1 MTAVLRVDL
10 CEAEHL
16 RVGQATAQVLLHLFE
31 IGHLLGREG
40 KTLLLVILGQIVD
53 VYNRSRLNVDE
64 EELLV
69 QSLVHALQHGVIL
82 GLLACHGVVLL
93 DTCDAL
99 DTHVLGNLHG
109 IGTPRGDHLAAR
121 TDEVALHGFA
131 LYQFGIAEQPTQFL
145 DSFLAGLLYGLRS
158 NDVSGL

>member
-1 MTAVLRVDL
+1 MLRVDL

-16 RVGQATAQVLLHLFE
+16 RVGKATAQVLLHLFE

-69 QSLVHALQHGVIL
+69 ESLVHALQHGVIL
-82 GLLACHGVVLL
+82 GFLACHGIVLL

-121 TDEVALHGFA
+121 TDEESLHRFA

-145 DSFLAGLLYGLRS
+145 DSFLAGLLHGLRS
-158 NDVSGL
+158 DDIASL